1 MPTHEYFMKI
11 ALEEA
16 KKSLA
21 ANEFPVGCV
30 MVYDDQIVASG
41 KREHSRT
48 LTRAGTTLAANEL
61 DHAEIMA
68 LRHLV
73 AGQLEIDH
81 SRVTVYCTM
90 EPCLMCFGALLLSNI
105 HTIVYA
111 YEDAM
116 GGGTSLPLSHLTPLY
131 REIKVSIVPH
141 ILRDESLLLFKEF
154 FLNQDNSYW
163 RNSFLADYTLSQK

>member
-1 MPTHEYFMKI
+1 MPNHEYFMEI

-16 KKSLA
+16 KKALA

-30 MVYDDQIVASG
+30 MAFDDQIVARG

-48 LTRAGTTLAANEL
+48 LTRDGISLGANEL

-73 AGQLEIDH
+73 ATQPEIDH

-116 GGGTSLPLSHLTPLY
+116 GGGTSLPLAHLTPLY
-131 REIKVSIVPH
+131 REMKVSIVPH

-154 FLNQDNSYW
+154 FLNPENSYW

>member
-1 MPTHEYFMKI
+1 MPNHEYFMKI

-16 KKSLA
+16 KKALD

-30 MVYDDQIVASG
+30 MVFDDQIVARG
-41 KREHSRT
+41 KRENSRVRTRDGIT
-48 LTRAGTTLAANEL
+48 LSANEL

-68 LRHLV
+68 LRDLAATHP
-73 AGQLEIDH
+73 EIDH
-81 SRVTVYCTM
+81 SQVTAYCTM
-90 EPCLMCFGALLLSNI
+90 EPCLMCFGALLLGNV

-116 GGGTSLPLSHLTPLY
+116 GGGSSLSLSHLTPLY
-131 REIKVSIVPH
+131 REMKVTIIPH
-141 ILRDESLLLFKEF
+141 ILRNESLLLFKNF
-154 FLNQDNSYW
+154 FLNPDNSYW

>member
-1 MPTHEYFMKI
+1 MEI

-16 KKSLA
+16 KKALA
-21 ANEFPVGCV
+21 ANEFPVGCI
-30 MVYDDQIVASG
+30 MVFDNQIVARG
-41 KREHSRT
+41 KRENSRT
-48 LTRAGTTLAANEL
+48 LTRDGTTLPANEL

-73 AGQLEIDH
+73 TGQSEVDH
-81 SRVTVYCTM
+81 NQVTVYCTM

-116 GGGTSLPLSHLTPLY
+116 GGGTSVPLAHLTPLY
-131 REIKVSIVPH
+131 REMKVSIVPH
-141 ILRDESLLLFKEF
+141 ILRNESLLLFKEF
-154 FLNQDNSYW
+154 FLNPENSYW